1 MNIYKEIKEIA
12 KCNSKIKRLADKVN
26 EKMQTDN
33 FSCNDIEWET
43 ARLVTMSRKD
53 LEKLDLVDDDYYSE
67 HHRGYLEDDFYG
79 WLYFKTDVPGQYV
92 KVHFSC

>member
-33 FSCNDIEWET
+33 FSCNDIKWET

-53 LEKLDLVDDDYYSE
+53 LEKLDLIDDDYYSE